1 MSWIKRITPGDV
13 VAQVSFDGCF
23 RATPRRPLPR
33 DVAAWAQS
41 LTVPPRFAKL
51 GMAQALHETVP
62 ALWSAWLARFRQG
75 LRIEQDGDARVIVH
89 CDTVRYRV
97 LPSGEVSAEMPRAGG
112 GYEAISVEVGNPFPS
127 WTWVRLIAL
136 REPDAV
142 APLMQAIHVRRL
154 AGLAR
159 RNASPG
165 DLEEL
170 ALKWLAGV
178 IERLARRCIDG
189 LQMRRLLR
197 EALGADPVLLNTARR
212 ARPRTHRKGDVT
224 SDWWNLCLA
233 HREALLELQRVAP
246 ALVPLYGELIVHGK
260 VEPGRLDWTY
270 FRKTVAVEGLLPAK
284 WRFLMHDP
292 AKPVWQMYREGLI
305 GSLEHLC
312 AFLTGWAKL
321 HDGLPEHIR
330 MPRALWETLA
340 RTSVD
345 PVRGHVLPPIVWP
358 VTPRAT
364 RQAIER
370 YRRSVEVGK
379 GADFIENEWG
389 PVVRWAA
396 NYAEANQP
404 TPVRYW
410 GTARREATE
419 DERRIKARNQDLSW
433 HVPAAKLE
441 DGELYAVAL
450 ANGVELAEEAI
461 AMRHC
466 ADRYAKRCMDGELL
480 IFSVREIATDKRR
493 ASVAIE
499 LRRDRARLAE
509 VVRSLNRAPDK
520 LELAFAE
527 KLAQA
532 VSEQLQAR
540 AEADAQLKVAIPPS
554 GPGVLFMERNDS
566 DVYAFLQ
573 HTSTGWKGYKYAPC
587 GSVKPISG
595 NEAIETL
602 NPWSW
607 SPMTREDF
615 VGAVQVLL
623 TLRQAAGSIKAS
635 RADAD

>member
-1 MSWIKRITPGDV
+1 MSWIKRIPPGDV

-23 RATPRRPLPR
+23 RATPRRPLPT
-33 DVAAWAQS
+33 DMAAWAQS

-51 GMAQALHETVP
+51 GMAQALREVVP
-62 ALWSAWLARFRQG
+62 ALWSAWLLRFRQG

-89 CDTVRYRV
+89 CDTVRYRI
-97 LPSGEVSAEMPRAGG
+97 LPGGEVSAEMPRAGG
-112 GYEAISVEVGNPFPS
+112 GYEPISVQVGNPFPS
-127 WTWVRLIAL
+127 WTWARLIAL
-136 REPDAV
+136 REPEAV
-142 APLMQAIHVRRL
+142 APLLQAIHVRRL

-165 DLEEL
+165 DLEEQ

-212 ARPRTHRKGDVT
+212 ARPRTHRKGDVV

-246 ALVPLYGELIVHGK
+246 ALVPLYGELIAHGK
-260 VEPGRLDWTY
+260 VDPGRLDWTY
-270 FRKTVAVEGLLPAK
+270 FRQTVAVEGLLPAK

-292 AKPVWQMYREGLI
+292 AKPVWRMYREGLI
-305 GSLEHLC
+305 SSLEHLC
-312 AFLTGWAKL
+312 VFLTGWAKL

-370 YRRSVEVGK
+370 YHRATARGD

-404 TPVRYW
+404 TPVRHW
-410 GTARREATE
+410 GAARREAAE
-419 DERRIKARNQDLSW
+419 DERRIKARSEHLSW
-433 HVPAAKLE
+433 PVHVPRLE
-441 DGELYAVAL
+441 DDGLYAVAL
-450 ANGVELAEEAI
+450 ANGLELAEEAI

-466 ADRYAKRCMDGELL
+466 ADRYARRCADGELL
-480 IFSVREIATDKRR
+480 IFSIRDIVTDKRR
-493 ASVAIE
+493 ASVAVE
-499 LRRDRARLAE
+499 LGREGAKLVE
-509 VVRSLNRAPDK
+509 VARSLNRAAD
-520 LELAFAE
+520 EEEIAFAE
-527 KLAQA
+527 KLAKA
-532 VSEQLQAR
+532 VLEQVRAR
-540 AEADAQLKVAIPPS
+540 AQAKAKLKVPIPPW

-566 DVYAFLQ
+566 DVYAFIQ
-573 HTSTGWKGYKYAPC
+573 STGTGWEGYKYQPC
-587 GSVKPISG
+587 GSVDVPPPSV
-595 NEAIETL
+595 A
-602 NPWSW
+602 
-607 SPMTREDF
+607 
-615 VGAVQVLL
+615 VGFRV
-623 TLRQAAGSIKAS
+623 RG
-635 RADAD
+635 